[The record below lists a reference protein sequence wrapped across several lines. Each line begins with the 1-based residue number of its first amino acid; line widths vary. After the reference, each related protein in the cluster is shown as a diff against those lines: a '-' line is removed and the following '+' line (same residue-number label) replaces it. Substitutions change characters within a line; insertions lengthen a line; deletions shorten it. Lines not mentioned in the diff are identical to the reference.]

1 MPSLSSDGWVNT
13 PMKTLDF
20 LFSHLFLTDYS
31 QSYIYYTR
39 ITSIPYIM
47 FKNQTSVG
55 QLVSDLRDNLVLYF
69 SRYYDTV
76 NCDIIENESIGTSS
90 SLTIFLEVVDGNES
104 FTLSKVIEYTDSKI
118 TGILDYNNYGVVKD
132 SN

>member
-69 SRYYDTV
+69 GRYYDTV

>member
-1 MPSLSSDGWVNT
+1 
-13 PMKTLDF
+13 
-20 LFSHLFLTDYS
+20 
-31 QSYIYYTR
+31 
-39 ITSIPYIM
+39 M